1 MEEEIG
7 PKKEFHFNFK
17 ELWDYK
23 ELFYFFT
30 WRDVKVKY
38 KQTFLGVIWAVI
50 QPLAMALILNFSI
63 GSNISKNNNL
73 QIPYLVFVFSGFILW
88 TVFSGGLTNAANSMV
103 TNAGIIKKIYFPRLI
118 IPLSA
123 VLSNV
128 FDFFFALIIFFILS
142 IIYSV
147 PLSIWALLCI
157 PAGLLLTVLAAL
169 GTGVL
174 LSALN
179 IKYRDF
185 RYAVPFL
192 IQGFFFLTPVIYP
205 VNVSDNTAINFI
217 LKCNPVAAGLE
228 IFKGS
233 YTNYTIDMG
242 VVYYSILT
250 NVIIFLVGIY
260 YFRKTESYFADLA

>member
-17 ELWDYK
+17 ELWDYR

-30 WRDVKVKY
+30 WRDIKVKY

-63 GSNISKNNNL
+63 GSNISKNSNL
-73 QIPYLVFVFSGFILW
+73 PIPYIVFVFSGFILW

-103 TNAGIIKKIYFPRLI
+103 SNANIIKKIYFPRLV

-128 FDFFFALIIFFILS
+128 FDFAFALIVFFILS
-142 IIYSV
+142 IVYAT
-147 PLSIWALLCI
+147 PLSAWAVLCI

-192 IQGFFFLTPVIYP
+192 IQGLLFLTPVIYP
-205 VNVSDNTAINFI
+205 VNVSNNAVINFI

-228 IFKGS
+228 VFKGS
-233 YTNYTIDMG
+233 FSAYHIQSTVI
-242 VVYYSILT
+242 YYSLFCNIF
-250 NVIIFLVGIY
+250 IFLLGIY

>member
-7 PKKEFHFNFK
+7 PKTQFSFNFK
-17 ELWDYK
+17 ELWAYK

-63 GSNISKNNNL
+63 GNNISKNNAL
-73 QIPYLVFVFSGFILW
+73 QIPYIVFVFSGFILW
-88 TVFSGGLTNAANSMV
+88 TVFAGGLTNAANSMV
-103 TNAGIIKKIYFPRLI
+103 SNANIIKKIYFPRLV

-128 FDFFFALIIFFILS
+128 FDFFFALIIFFLLS
-142 IIYSV
+142 AIYSV
-147 PLSIWALLCI
+147 PLSLWALLCI
-157 PAGLLLTVLAAL
+157 PVGLFLTVLAAL

-185 RYAVPFL
+185 RYVVPFL
-192 IQGFFFLTPVIYP
+192 IQGLLFLTPVIYP
-205 VNVSDNTAINFI
+205 VTISENAIVSFI
-217 LKCNPVAAGLE
+217 LKCNPVGAGLE

-233 YTNYTIDMG
+233 YTNYHIDTS
-242 VVYYSILT
+242 VIYYSLIMNGL
-250 NVIIFLVGIY
+250 IFFAGIY

>member
-7 PKKEFHFNFK
+7 PKKKFDFNVK
-17 ELWDYK
+17 ELWEYR

-38 KQTFLGVIWAVI
+38 KQTVFGILWAII
-50 QPLAMALILNFSI
+50 QPLAIALILNYSI
-63 GSNISKNNNL
+63 GSVLSKNYNL
-73 QIPYLVFVFSGFILW
+73 PIPYIIFVFSGFILW

-103 TNAGIIKKIYFPRLI
+103 SNANIIKKIYFPRLV

-123 VLSNV
+123 VLSSV
-128 FDFFFALIIFFILS
+128 FDFLFALIVFFILS
-142 IIYSV
+142 FYYSV
-147 PLSIWALLCI
+147 PLSIWALVCI
-157 PAGLLLTVLAAL
+157 PAGLFLTVTAAL
-169 GTGVL
+169 GSGIL

-192 IQGFFFLTPVIYP
+192 IQGLLFLTPVIYP
-205 VNVSDNTAINFI
+205 VNVSDNIVISSI

-233 YTNYTIDMG
+233 YAAYAIQPDVIYFSLLSNLI
-242 VVYYSILT
+242 IL
-250 NVIIFLVGIY
+250 FVGIF

>member
-1 MEEEIG
+1 MEEEIV
-7 PKKEFHFNFK
+7 PKKKFHFNFK
-17 ELWDYK
+17 ELWDYR

-30 WRDVKVKY
+30 WRDIKVKY
-38 KQTFLGVIWAVI
+38 KQTFFGVLWAVI
-50 QPLAMALILNFSI
+50 QPLTMALILNFSI
-63 GSNISKNNNL
+63 GSSISKNNVIP
-73 QIPYLVFVFSGFILW
+73 IPYIVFVFSGFILW
-88 TVFSGGLTNAANSMV
+88 SVFSGGLTNAANSMV
-103 TNAGIIKKIYFPRLI
+103 SNANIIKKIYFPRLV

-123 VLSNV
+123 VLGNV
-128 FDFFFALIIFFILS
+128 FDFFFALIIFFVLS

-157 PAGLLLTVLAAL
+157 PAGLLLTVFAAL
-169 GTGVL
+169 GSGVF

-192 IQGFFFLTPVIYP
+192 IQGLLFLTPVIYP
-205 VNVSDNTAINFI
+205 VNISGNIFISFI

-233 YTNYTIDMG
+233 FMNYKIAPDII
-242 VVYYSILT
+242 YYSLVCNIL
-250 NVIIFLVGIY
+250 IFLLGIY

>member
-17 ELWDYK
+17 ELWEYR

-50 QPLAMALILNFSI
+50 QPLAMAIILNFSV
-63 GSNISKNNNL
+63 GNNISKNNHL
-73 QIPYLVFVFSGFILW
+73 PIPYLVFVFSGFILW

-103 TNAGIIKKIYFPRLI
+103 SNANIIKKIYFPRLV

-128 FDFFFALIIFFILS
+128 FDFVFALLVFFALSF
-142 IIYSV
+142 IYSV
-147 PLSIWALLCI
+147 PLSVWAFLCI
-157 PAGLLLTVLAAL
+157 PVGLLLTVFAAL
-169 GTGVL
+169 GMGVL

-192 IQGFFFLTPVIYP
+192 IQGLLFLTPVIYP
-205 VNVSDNTAINFI
+205 INISGNAVINFI

-233 YTNYTIDMG
+233 YANYPINPS
-242 VVYYSILT
+242 VIYYSLFC
-250 NVIIFLVGIY
+250 NVFIFLAGIY

>member
-1 MEEEIG
+1 MEEEIV
-7 PKKEFHFNFK
+7 PQKRFHFNFR
-17 ELWDYK
+17 ELWEYR

-38 KQTFLGVIWAVI
+38 KQTFLGILWAII
-50 QPLAMALILNFSI
+50 QPLAIALILNYSL
-63 GSNISKNNNL
+63 GTTISKNSTL
-73 QIPYLVFVFSGFILW
+73 PIPYLAFVFSGFILW

-103 TNAGIIKKIYFPRLI
+103 SNANIIKKIYFPRLV

-123 VLSNV
+123 VLSSV
-128 FDFFFALIIFFILS
+128 FDFLFALIVFFGIS
-142 IIYSV
+142 FYYSV
-147 PLSIWALLCI
+147 PISIWAFICI
-157 PAGLLLTVLAAL
+157 PVGLFLTVIAAL
-169 GTGVL
+169 GSGIL

-192 IQGFFFLTPVIYP
+192 IQGLLFLTPVIYP
-205 VNVSDNTAINFI
+205 INVSNNVIVNFI

-233 YTNYTIDMG
+233 YTDYPIQASII
-242 VVYYSILT
+242 YYSLFS
-250 NVIIFLVGIY
+250 NLLIFLIGIY

>member
-7 PKKEFHFNFK
+7 PRKEFHFNFK
-17 ELWDYK
+17 ELWDYR

-30 WRDVKVKY
+30 WRDIKVKY

-63 GSNISKNNNL
+63 GSNISKNTNL
-73 QIPYLVFVFSGFILW
+73 QIPYIVFVFSGFILW
-88 TVFSGGLTNAANSMV
+88 TVFSGGLANAANSMV
-103 TNAGIIKKIYFPRLI
+103 TNSNIIKKIYFPRLV

-128 FDFFFALIIFFILS
+128 FDFFFALIIFFVIS
-142 IIYSV
+142 AIYSV
-147 PLSIWALLCI
+147 PISIWAVVCI
-157 PAGLLLTVLAAL
+157 PIGLFLTVMAAL

-185 RYAVPFL
+185 KYVVPFL
-192 IQGFFFLTPVIYP
+192 IQGLLFLTPVIYP
-205 VNVSDNTAINFI
+205 LSISDNPVINFI

-228 IFKGS
+228 IFKS
-233 YTNYTIDMG
+233 SFTNYHIETSVI
-242 VVYYSILT
+242 YYSLLC

-260 YFRKTESYFADLA
+260 YFKKTEIYFADLA